1 MSKQVETIRIVVHEP
16 DLAVEEIRKFFRARS
31 TAAEIWVE
39 RPEGRVCALV
49 SGDRGWLMWLRSDGD
64 PGLSSRDPA
73 YAGPP
78 DAEWPFVLGNGQVDY
93 YPASWTLA
101 ATRVAA
107 ALEQFSGTSTMPSD
121 VAWHDDAAGE

>member
-1 MSKQVETIRIVVHEP
+1 MSKQVDAIRIVVHES

-31 TAAEIWVE
+31 TAAQIWVE
-39 RPEGRVCALV
+39 RPEGRV
-49 SGDRGWLMWLRSDGD
+49 R
-64 PGLSSRDPA
+64 
-73 YAGPP
+73 

-101 ATRVAA
+101 AARVAA
-107 ALEQFSGTSTMPSD
+107 ALEQFAGTGTMPRD